1 VTLEPDGTDGQ
12 DDSGALRPAKPRR
25 PKIAGRYV
33 QAIDKDLE
41 ALELRR
47 QGFTYDQIAQSLG
60 YTGKSGSYAA
70 VQRALALS
78 VRETADEVRQLE
90 VERLEDLRRPALE
103 ALRRRHLVVSQ
114 GKVMYDPD
122 TGEPLV
128 DSMPALHAIDRLI
141 KISERMAA
149 FRGLDAPRRSVSEV
163 LTLDVIQAEILRLR
177 SQIPSGQMEAL
188 EKGTG
193 GSRGQVQPGVT
204 GPPIRE
210 EDPPA
215 AGAHLPFTLPE

>member
-1 VTLEPDGTDGQ
+1 VPATTRTAVACPEDDGE
-12 DDSGALRPAKPRR
+12 PRR
-25 PKIAGRYV
+25 RRPTIRGRFV
-33 QAIDKDLE
+33 ANIDRDIE

-47 QGFTYDQIAQSLG
+47 QGFTYDQIAMSLG
-60 YTGKSGSYAA
+60 YTGKSGAYSA

-90 VERLEDLRRPALE
+90 IERLEDLRRPALE

-114 GKVMYDPD
+114 GKVMYDPS
-122 TGEPLV
+122 TGEPLI

-163 LTLDVIQAEILRLR
+163 LTLDVIQAEILRLK
-177 SQIPSGQMEAL
+177 SQVSPAQLEAL

-193 GSRGQVQPGVT
+193 GSPGEIS
-204 GPPIRE
+204 GE
-210 EDPPA
+210 EDPP
-215 AGAHLPFTLPE
+215 G